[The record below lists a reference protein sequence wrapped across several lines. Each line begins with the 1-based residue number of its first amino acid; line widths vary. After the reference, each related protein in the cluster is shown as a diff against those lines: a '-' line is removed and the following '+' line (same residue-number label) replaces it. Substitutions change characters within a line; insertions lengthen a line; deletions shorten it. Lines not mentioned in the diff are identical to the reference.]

1 MKIVVFGATGGTGK
15 QLVQQALAQKHEVTA
30 FVRNPAKL
38 DIKHKNLRVFQG
50 NILDKSD
57 LLKAMMGKDAVL
69 STLGARSILKKTSVI
84 SEGAKN
90 IIAAMKKHKVKRLI
104 FESAFGVGESRS
116 KAGLLGKVDNIV
128 LKNIFAD
135 KVKQEEYIRKS
146 GLDWVIVRPAILT
159 NGPKKGTYR
168 TGEDIKIRFFATI
181 SRADVSDFM
190 LKQLSQDDYTR
201 KTPTICY

>member
-15 QLVQQALAQKHEVTA
+15 QLVQQALGQKHEVTA

-38 DIKHKNLRVFQG
+38 DIKHENLRVFQG

-57 LLKAMMGKDAVL
+57 LEKAMMGKDAVL

-84 SEGAKN
+84 SEGTKN

-190 LKQLSQDDYTR
+190 LKQLSQDDYIR